1 MTVISL
7 PKRLSEIGRLGIPP
21 VVGLREKGGCIK
33 AMEKKSTTFKGCQ
46 VAGAIPEI
54 TLGS

>member
-21 VVGLREKGGCIK
+21 VAGLREKVESTK
-33 AMEKKSTTFKGCQ
+33 VMEKKSTTFKGCQ

>member
-21 VVGLREKGGCIK
+21 VAGLREKGGFIK
-33 AMEKKSTTFKGCQ
+33 VMGKKSTIRTVPLLIIAQ
-46 VAGAIPEI
+46 LI
-54 TLGS
+54 